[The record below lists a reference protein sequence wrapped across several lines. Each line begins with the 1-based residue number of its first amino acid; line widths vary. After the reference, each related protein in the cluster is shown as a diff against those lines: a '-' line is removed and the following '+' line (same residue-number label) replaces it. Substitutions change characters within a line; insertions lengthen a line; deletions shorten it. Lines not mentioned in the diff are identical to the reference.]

1 MNKFVEEH
9 GIIDVLEWG
18 CGDGNQLSLA
28 KYPRYIG
35 IDVSKTAVN
44 MCCQKYMGDDT
55 KQFIWCGENE
65 FHNTILTYHDTR
77 ISNEDLE
84 KIRGVIRC
92 LQRSE
97 S

>member
-1 MNKFVEEH
+1 VNTDS
-9 GIIDVLEWG
+9 GIVLR
-18 CGDGNQLSLA
+18 S
-28 KYPRYIG
+28 
-35 IDVSKTAVN
+35 
-44 MCCQKYMGDDT
+44 
-55 KQFIWCGENE
+55 ENE